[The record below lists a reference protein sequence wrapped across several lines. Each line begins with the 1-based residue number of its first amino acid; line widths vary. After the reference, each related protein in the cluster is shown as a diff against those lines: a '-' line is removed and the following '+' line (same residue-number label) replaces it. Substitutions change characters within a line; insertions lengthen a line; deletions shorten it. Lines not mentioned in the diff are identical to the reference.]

1 MKKFFSI
8 LLILFVSVSFSQR
21 WAAYGIKVSPQNEEA
36 VVGIIDQYFTNNP
49 IEGVTVSLFSVLF
62 TQADLNFTHEIILDG
77 DPESISKFF
86 TPGFQQQTGWQLFS
100 SKINAFIEETVFSA
114 NGWRAFEFGEVMPFQ
129 MVNTFSADNENVNKW
144 RNMARTLNEKYPRD
158 YRSFATGGISVGG
171 PTSEANSWMVT
182 GWKTYE
188 DYLANWS
195 NNRKFAED
203 NPKFAKER
211 EKMTAEI
218 DYSEFEPVAK
228 FMRYLVKQW

>member
-1 MKKFFSI
+1 M
-8 LLILFVSVSFSQR
+8 
-21 WAAYGIKVSPQNEEA
+21 
-36 VVGIIDQYFTNNP
+36 
-49 IEGVTVSLFSVLF
+49 
-62 TQADLNFTHEIILDG
+62 
-77 DPESISKFF
+77 
-86 TPGFQQQTGWQLFS
+86 
-100 SKINAFIEETVFSA
+100 
-114 NGWRAFEFGEVMPFQ
+114 
-129 MVNTFSADNENVNKW
+129 
-144 RNMARTLNEKYPRD
+144 
-158 YRSFATGGISVGG
+158 GG
-171 PTSEANSWMVT
+171 PTSEANNWMVT